1 MVGLSLVA
9 VGSVTS
15 VIIYYTHIKQTKGKT
30 KGKKPKLKLPKD
42 EAARYKELKELE
54 EESTCSHE
62 LWIKPLT
69 EEDKKETK
77 KQFRPFA

>member
-1 MVGLSLVA
+1 MKFCLIQKFA
-9 VGSVTS
+9 
-15 VIIYYTHIKQTKGKT
+15 YIKQT

-54 EESTCSHE
+54 EESTHSHE
-62 LWIKPLT
+62 IWINPLT

-77 KQFRPFA
+77 KEFRRFD